1 MVTMSYASPIG
12 ELILSTNGKEL
23 TGLTFGREDYK
34 QEMFAKEHKK
44 DYDIFWQ
51 TIEWLDSYFQ
61 GAVPAFMPAIHMEGT
76 TFQKL
81 VWDCLL
87 EIPYGEI
94 ATYGDVAKKVAKR
107 MGRENMSAQAVGQ
120 ALNKN
125 PIAIIVPCHRVL
137 GRGRTLTGYGGGLK
151 RKIALLELEKIAYR

>member
-1 MVTMSYASPIG
+1 MSYASPIG
-12 ELILSTNGKEL
+12 ELILSTNGEEL
-23 TGLTFGREDYK
+23 TGLIFGREEYK
-34 QEMFAKEHKK
+34 QGRLANENKKE
-44 DYDIFWQ
+44 YDILGQ

-61 GAVPAFMPAIHMEGT
+61 GATPTSMPAIHMEGT
-76 TFQKL
+76 TFQKM

-107 MGRENMSAQAVGQ
+107 MGKENMSAQAVGP

-151 RKIALLELEKIAYR
+151 RKIALLELEKIKYHG